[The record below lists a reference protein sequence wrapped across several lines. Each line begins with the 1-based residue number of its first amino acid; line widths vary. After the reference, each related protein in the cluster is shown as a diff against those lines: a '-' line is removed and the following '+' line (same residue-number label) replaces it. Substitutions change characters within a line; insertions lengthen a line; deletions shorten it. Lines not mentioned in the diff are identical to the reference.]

1 MIYKKIKIFIRKK
14 KRRGKLKLLTLYV
27 YHSLI
32 ILSFLHF
39 RFKLKVLITFL

>member
-1 MIYKKIKIFIRKK
+1 MIYEKIKIFIRKK
-14 KRRGKLKLLTLYV
+14 KDAGKLKLLTLYI

-39 RFKLKVLITFL
+39 RFKLKVLNTFL